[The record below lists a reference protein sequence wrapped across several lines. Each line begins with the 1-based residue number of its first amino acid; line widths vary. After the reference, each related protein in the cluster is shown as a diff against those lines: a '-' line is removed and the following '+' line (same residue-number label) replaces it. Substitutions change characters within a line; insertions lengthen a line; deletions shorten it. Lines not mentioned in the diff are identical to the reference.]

1 MADFNDDDNYVTYEG
16 FTAIDSDDPQED
28 ADPNEVRVEDPE
40 ENVIFSA
47 VLNREIEQPQQIAS
61 EPEETLQFQDDIDEA
76 LSDSGIDDETGSLGS
91 NEPNN
96 PPEISIPNVPIGRG
110 RQGKTAT
117 DENDRPLPPP
127 KIRDVSED
135 GFYSK
140 PGRKIHL
147 PASYYQKRS
156 GQFPMNIHRIE
167 HRETALIDFQVEF
180 KQISFIVDKVG
191 LGDQGYSHACARFK
205 DLLPDS
211 NKFDLPKEPNYDIW
225 SFGLHNF
232 HVNLPQSIPMNI
244 HKLIP
249 EKFDNESHHPYWF
262 TFKPVPTFSNWNLP
276 KLKVRYPE
284 KQNFPD
290 YLIDRS
296 IYADLAYG
304 ALTSIR
310 RFAFDPDFIFRKKTR
325 WSFNFFDE
333 RFEIFANQSE
343 RLSDDS
349 GWDITQVKYR
359 FPLDIIDRVAVIQL
373 WNDGFTLFLNMKGNV
388 HFLKRNK
395 SSSSSDFFV
404 RQGNRDDKPIPLF
417 STIRLRIRLK
427 EEGRLAE
434 YFEKDQQNGKTP
446 ANNID
451 DYLKNIID
459 EGILQIKYLFTKFLE
474 FFDKN
479 HIHVSFG
486 SITSKAMNLNQV
498 LSIRYHVFPTFI
510 KSYSWTMLHNI
521 GFRVLVQLYTCKEF
535 VRQLKDY
542 STLRYDKETDWEADD
557 RFYRL
562 CLYLH
567 RRTSEYFFLDLDE
580 EIKNGINRY
589 KAQYDQARAKGYW
602 MHRFNENDQST
613 AYIPSVVLTPTTI
626 KIRPLKLCKLN
637 RILREKR
644 FGRVTHFC
652 LVELR
657 DEAQRMLFPNEFR
670 ALRDQIL
677 NYLTNGF
684 ELTPKLMYTYLHHS
698 QSQVKA
704 KQFWFYH
711 HDETNLSHNDAYI
724 WMGNFDKERVV
735 SKHTARIAL
744 CFTSS
749 DETIRI
755 PAETVKYERDIK
767 DSTGDY
773 TFSDGVGQISAALR
787 DKIKHFIDPLDR
799 RRSFSVLQIR
809 YGGCKGTVSVVP
821 QLDDKKY
828 QLIMRDSMN
837 KFISDHDKLE
847 VCKLSAPRT
856 LYLNRQDIILLESR
870 DVPHTNFLAFQN
882 EYHFKLI
889 KALLNPND
897 SHELLSNKLLPVF
910 KLDKIIRNFNV
921 VEEQFFIKLL
931 VTCIYN
937 VIRELLDRTRVYVSS
952 DKARNM
958 FGIVDEYAVLE
969 EGEVF
974 VQYTRLHEHTLE
986 RTERTG
992 DERVILEGNVVITKN
1007 PCHHPGDL
1015 RVFKAVNRKEL
1026 HHLVDCVVFPQKG
1039 RRPHPNEISGSD
1051 LDGDEYVVI
1060 WHEYLIPTT
1069 ENEEAYNYDGQD
1081 EPKKMERPIER
1092 KDIIDVVMEISEQD
1106 CLGSLSNIHLAYA
1119 DREGVKSDFCKKLAG
1134 WISEEVDAAKT
1145 GHHPVS
1151 SEDLY
1156 RYKEDLGNEW
1166 PDFMKTRGSRKY
1178 YRSKRILGKLYRSA
1192 ERAAHGWSRAI
1203 RQHGNPRYQTLVTE
1217 LDSTSTNPNEEIRD
1231 AEIRSNSFQPLDKY
1245 IYHKNYEK
1253 YLEPIKR
1260 LYGDYRYELLEII
1273 SLYRFQDEIDLLC
1286 RCESMDASAGGKK
1299 GGLEDSAAMEVKNLV
1314 QRIRQEFYAEFDE
1327 RRKKKRCC
1335 EEHSVGK
1342 RLKIHNCE
1350 RCSEDKKAKAACA
1363 YIYSYERSRRL
1374 PPKSNRRVLSFPWL
1388 FSEYLIRLK
1397 WENRPKDVDDRP
1409 NFIIANALA
1418 LYTEKLVPEFKV
1430 FVPND
1435 LTDTDSVIF
1444 HYGKK
1449 QVAPRTFSTILAA
1462 SNETKHEVSLLNV
1475 CCIEILNDWLI
1486 KQKIFGDECIETESK
1501 PLVPSSIWQE
1511 LIVYFITEKY
1521 QENVFPSLLSTGQ
1534 NYISERYTT
1543 RIREY
1548 SKRWAKDIFYQTEL
1562 HGMFCKIHDYA
1573 IERARATQLM
1583 VWAYLDDYIL
1593 SALQC
1598 IGIEKC
1604 LSDGWIK

>member
-1 MADFNDDDNYVTYEG
+1 MADFSDDDNYATYEG
-16 FTAIDSDDPQED
+16 LTAADSDDPQED
-28 ADPNEVRVEDPE
+28 ADPNEVCVEDPE
-40 ENVIFSA
+40 ENVMFSA
-47 VLNREIEQPQQIAS
+47 VLNREIEQPQQITS
-61 EPEETLQFQDDIDEA
+61 EPEETLQFQDDIDEV
-76 LSDSGIDDETGSLGS
+76 STDSGVEDETSSQGPNES
-91 NEPNN
+91 NK
-96 PPEISIPNVPIGRG
+96 PPEISTPNVSIGRG
-110 RQGKTAT
+110 RTGKTAL
-117 DENDRPLPPP
+117 DENGRQLPQPT
-127 KIRDVSED
+127 IQDVSED

-140 PGRKIHL
+140 PGKKIYL
-147 PASYYQKRS
+147 P
-156 GQFPMNIHRIE
+156 NIHRIE

-211 NKFDLPKEPNYDIW
+211 NKFDLPKEPIYDIW

-262 TFKPVPTFSNWNLP
+262 TFKPVPRFPSWKLP

-284 KQNFPD
+284 KPNFAD

-310 RFAFDPDFIFRKKTR
+310 RFAFDPDFIFRKKTK
-325 WSFNFFDE
+325 WSFIFFDE
-333 RFEIFANQSE
+333 RFEILANQSE
-343 RLSDDS
+343 KLPDDS

-359 FPLDIIDRVAVIQL
+359 FPLDIIDRAAVIQL

-388 HFLKRNK
+388 HILKRTHTQKNSDNK
-395 SSSSSDFFV
+395 SSSSRDLFV
-404 RQGNRDDKPIPLF
+404 RQGNRDNKPIPLF

-427 EEGRLAE
+427 EENRLAE
-434 YFEKDQQNGKTP
+434 YFERDQQNGNTL
-446 ANNID
+446 ANSIN
-451 DYLKNIID
+451 DYLKNITD
-459 EGILQIKYLFTKFLE
+459 EGILQIKHLFKRFLD
-474 FFDKN
+474 FFDKTN
-479 HIHVSFG
+479 IRVSFG
-486 SITSKAMNLNQV
+486 SITSKAMNLNHV

-521 GFRVLVQLYTCKEF
+521 GFRVLVQLCTCKEF
-535 VRQLKDY
+535 LQQLKDY
-542 STLRYDKETDWEADD
+542 STFRYENETDWEADD

-567 RRTSEYFFLDLDE
+567 RRTSEYFFLDLNE
-580 EIKNGINRY
+580 EIKNGIDRY
-589 KAQYDQARAKGYW
+589 KAQYYRAQAKDYR

-613 AYIPSVVLTPTTI
+613 AYVPSVVLTPTTI

-644 FGRVTHFC
+644 FGRVTNFC

-684 ELTPKLMYTYLHHS
+684 ELTPPRMYTYLHHS

-711 HDETNLSHNDAYI
+711 HDKTNLSHNDAYI

-755 PAETVKYERDIK
+755 PAEIVKYERDIK
-767 DSTGDY
+767 DQKGDY

-787 DKIKHFIDPLDR
+787 DKIKRFMDPLDR

-821 QLDDKKY
+821 QLDNQKY

-910 KLDKIIRNFNV
+910 KLHKIIRNFNV

-974 VQYTRLHEHTLE
+974 VQYTRLHDHTLE

-992 DERVILEGNVVITKN
+992 DERVILEGDVVITKN

-1015 RVFKAVNRKEL
+1015 RVFKAVDREEL

-1081 EPKKMERPIER
+1081 EAKKMERPIER
-1092 KDIIDVVMEISEQD
+1092 KDIIDVVMQISEQD

-1151 SEDLY
+1151 NDDLY
-1156 RYKEDLGNEW
+1156 RYKENLGNVW
-1166 PDFMKTRGSRKY
+1166 PDFMQARGSRDY
-1178 YRSKRILGKLYRSA
+1178 YPSKRILGKLYRSA
-1192 ERAAHGWSRAI
+1192 RRAADGWSRAI

-1217 LDSTSTNPNEEIRD
+1217 LNSTSTNPNEEIRD
-1231 AEIRSNSFQPLDKY
+1231 EEIQSNSFQPLDKY
-1245 IYHKNYEK
+1245 IYHKNWEK
-1253 YLEPIKR
+1253 HLKSIKL
-1260 LYGDYRYELLEII
+1260 LYSDYRYELLEII

-1299 GGLEDSAAMEVKNLV
+1299 GSLEDSAAMEVKNLV
-1314 QRIRQEFYAEFDE
+1314 QRIRQDFYAEFDE
-1327 RRKKKRCC
+1327 RRNKRRCC
-1335 EEHSVGK
+1335 EEYFVYE
-1342 RLKIHNCE
+1342 RLKIRDCE

-1363 YIYSYERSRRL
+1363 YIYSYEKSRRL

-1397 WENRPKDVDDRP
+1397 WDNRPKDVDDRS
-1409 NFIIANALA
+1409 NLIIVNALA
-1418 LYTEKLVPEFKV
+1418 PYMEKLVPKFKV

-1435 LTDTDSVIF
+1435 SIVTDSVVF
-1444 HYGKK
+1444 HYKK
-1449 QVAPRTFSTILAA
+1449 NQEAPRTLSTRLAA

-1475 CCIEILNDWLI
+1475 CFIEILNDWLI
-1486 KQKIFGDECIETESK
+1486 KQEIFGDECIETKSK
-1501 PLVPSSIWQE
+1501 PLVPLSIWHE
-1511 LIVYFITEKY
+1511 LIVYFITDKY
-1521 QENVFPSLLSTGQ
+1521 QENVFPSRLSTGQ
-1534 NYISERYTT
+1534 SDIGERYIT

-1548 SKRWAKDIFYQTEL
+1548 SNRRAKDIFYQTEL
-1562 HGMFCKIHDYA
+1562 HKMFCKIHDYA

-1604 LSDGWIK
+1604 LSDGCWIK